1 MGPRC
6 FRPCRVVPRT
16 AHRAPLTLAALL
28 LLSAPLAAQQRQT
41 PPAGGT
47 PRDFRL
53 PEPRQFTLDN
63 GMGVTLVQYGT
74 VPKVAVQLYVR
85 VGNVN
90 ESANEVFLADL
101 TGDLMRE
108 GTATRNA
115 AQISAQAAAMG
126 GDVFIN
132 TGLDETT
139 VAGDVLGDYAGDF
152 IRLIADIVRNPAFPE
167 SELAR
172 LKANMVRNITV
183 QQRSPQSQALVRF
196 RETMY
201 PDHPYGRI
209 YPTAEMVNGYTIQQI
224 RDWHRNQW
232 GAQRANITVA
242 GRFDARAVEAAIR
255 EAFGSWERGPAPVL
269 NVPNPVTQRSLQ
281 TVDRPGAPQ
290 STLLVG
296 IPTPNPSSPEWI
308 PLSVTNTLLGGYFSS
323 RITANLRE
331 DKGYT
336 YSPFSSLSTRYRD
349 TYWAENADVTTA
361 NTGASLHE
369 IFYEVDRLRN
379 APPTPEELQGVQK
392 YLAGN
397 FVLANSSR
405 FGVANQ
411 LNYVRLHGLGREYLT
426 NYVRNVMAVTP
437 QDVQRIAQ
445 QYLDP
450 ARMLIVV
457 TGDLNVIRDQIQ
469 PYGTTT
475 P

>member
-1 MGPRC
+1 MG
-6 FRPCRVVPRT
+6 VTVLMAGAGLVP
-16 AHRAPLTLAALL
+16 AQ
-28 LLSAPLAAQQRQT
+28 AQQRQS

-53 PEPRQFTLDN
+53 PEPRTFTLDN
-63 GMGVTLVQYGT
+63 GLGVTLVQYGT
-74 VPKVAVQLYVR
+74 VPKVAIQLYVR

-90 ESANEVFLADL
+90 ESASETFLADL
-101 TGDLMRE
+101 MGDLMRE
-108 GTATRNA
+108 GSTTRTAA
-115 AQISAQAAAMG
+115 DISAQAAAMG

-139 VAGDVLGDYAGDF
+139 VAGDVLADFASDY
-152 IRLIADIVRNPAFPE
+152 IRLIADIVQNPRFPE

-183 QQRSPQSQALVRF
+183 QQRTPQSQALVRF
-196 RETMY
+196 RQTMY

-209 YPTAEMVNGYTIQQI
+209 YPTTEQVNGYTIEQV

-242 GRFDARAVEAAIR
+242 GRFDERAVEAAIR
-255 EAFGSWERGPAPVL
+255 EAFGGWQRGPAPVL
-269 NVPNPVTQRSLQ
+269 NVPTPQTRRALE

-290 STLLVG
+290 STLLIG
-296 IPTPNPSSPEWI
+296 LPTPNPSSPDWI
-308 PLSVTNTLLGGYFSS
+308 PLVVTNTMLGGYFSS

-336 YSPFSSLSTRYRD
+336 YSPFSQLSTRYRD

-361 NTGASLHE
+361 HTGASIHE
-369 IFYEVDRLRN
+369 IFHEVNRMRD
-379 APPTPEELQGVQK
+379 APPPPEELAGVQR

-426 NYVRNVMAVTP
+426 NYVRNVMNVTP
-437 QDVQRIAQ
+437 QDVQRMAQ

-457 TGDLNVIRDQIQ
+457 TGDLNVIREQIQ
-469 PYGTTT
+469 PYATVT